1 LDSKDAIVKKPA
13 ATVTLSADEGEALIA
28 RVHQSNLGAEDAGVV
43 EWVIRRYFWVAF
55 ALQEAKLS
63 VKQLRDVFFG
73 RVRQAKRPPKPAVS
87 SPASEP
93 LREGEGGGEG
103 APGAEASPSF
113 AAVGCAAGAGASAAE
128 TLPKATGGHRP
139 GTGCLGADAYTGAER
154 SECRH
159 EELAPGQ
166 RCPVCGQGT
175 LYTLPPGVELR
186 IDGHALLSAMRY
198 AVEKLR
204 CSACG
209 QIFTAGLPDG
219 VGEEKYSARA
229 RAVLAVSRYYLGLPL
244 YRVEAYQAM
253 LGVPVP
259 DATQWDQIEQ
269 VGDCAYVVFAQMEQ
283 VAAQGELIFQDDTA
297 VRIVSLMQ
305 ENLKRV
311 SAAQAPGGATPQER
325 TGMHT
330 TALVVKVGEHTAILY
345 YSSRR
350 HAGEN
355 LQGLLDKREAGL
367 DKPLAMS
374 DALSS
379 NEIVN
384 EAALIRCHCLAH
396 GRRKFSD
403 LEAVFPHECRVVLE
417 VISQVFD
424 HDEQARHEQLGPEA
438 RLAYHQAQSQPLL
451 DGLKRWLDQ
460 QLDEHL
466 VEPNSALGKAI
477 AYMQSHWETLTRFL
491 SVPGAPLDNNLAERA
506 LKLFI
511 RQRTNSLFYKST
523 HSAYIASVLTSLI
536 ATCLYAGGNAVEYLV
551 ALQEHRGEVFADPAA
566 WLPWAYARSRA
577 SP

>member
-1 LDSKDAIVKKPA
+1 MVKKPA
-13 ATVTLSADEGEALIA
+13 DTVTLSADEGEALIT
-28 RVHQSNLGAEDAGVV
+28 RVHQSNLGAEDAGIV
-43 EWVIRRYFWVAF
+43 EWMIRMYFWVAF
-55 ALQEAKLS
+55 ALQEAKLG
-63 VKQLRDVFFG
+63 VQRLRNMFFG
-73 RVRQAKRPPKPAVS
+73 RDRKAERPPKPQSS
-87 SPASEP
+87 SPSSEA
-93 LREGEGGGEG
+93 LGEGEGGGES
-103 APGAEASPSF
+103 APVEED
-113 AAVGCAAGAGASAAE
+113 AAGVEAVVCDKEAGASRSEAP
-128 TLPKATGGHRP
+128 PKATGGHRP
-139 GTGCLGADAYTGAER
+139 GTGRLGAEAYSGADR
-154 SECRH
+154 VECRH
-159 EELAPGQ
+159 EELAVGQ

-175 LYTLPPGVELR
+175 LYELPAGVEIR

-198 AVEKLR
+198 ELAKLR

-229 RAVLAVSRYYLGLPL
+229 RAVLVVSRYYLGVPG
-244 YRVEAYQAM
+244 YRLQGYQAM

-269 VGDCAYVVFAQMEQ
+269 VGDCAYVVFAQMEKE
-283 VAAQGELIFQDDTA
+283 AAQGELIFQDDTA
-297 VRIVSLMQ
+297 VRILSLIK
-305 ENLKRV
+305 ENIEML
-311 SAAQAPGGATPQER
+311 SAAQAQGLSTPKAR

-330 TALVVKVGEHTAILY
+330 TALAVKIGEHTALLY

-367 DKPLAMS
+367 EKPLAMS

-379 NEIVN
+379 NEVAD

-403 LEAVFPHECRVVLE
+403 LEAVFPHACQVVLK

-424 HDEQARHEQLGPEA
+424 HDEQARKDQLSPEA
-438 RLAYHQAQSQPLL
+438 RRAYHQAQSQPLM
-451 DGLKRWLDQ
+451 DGLKRWLDTQ
-460 QLDEHL
+460 IDDHL
-466 VEPNSALGKAI
+466 VEPNSSLGKAI
-477 AYMQSHWETLTRFL
+477 GYMQSHWVTLTRFL

-511 RQRTNSLFYKST
+511 RQRKNSLFYKST

-536 ATCLYAGGNAVEYLV
+536 ATCLYAGVNAVEYLV
-551 ALQEHRGEVFADPAA
+551 ALQEHRGEVFAEPAA
-566 WLPWAYARSRA
+566 WLPWAYASSRA